1 MRYTIQRGDTLWDLA
16 RKHGTTVDDL
26 LRMNPHIQDRNKIY
40 AGRAINLPDASP
52 GANAAAAGSS
62 PSQVSSPQTS
72 PANPVAASAST
83 PLEGQIR
90 PPLFPNARP
99 VYPNT
104 VEQDAAAANQGMD
117 PGAMDPMELALG
129 SFVAANAIA
138 KAVPALAKM
147 APAALPAAGRV
158 AYPMSRG
165 AVPHAGA
172 APAWG
177 NVRPVGNNPEGV
189 AAAMMSGQQAAPQS
203 LPEMIQWYMQQA
215 GQNAAKNWGF

>member
-1 MRYTIQRGDTLWDLA
+1 MMRYTIQRGDTLWDLA

-72 PANPVAASAST
+72 PANPVAAPAST

-90 PPLFPNARP
+90 PPLFPDAQP
-99 VYPNT
+99 QYPNS
-104 VEQDAAAANQGMD
+104 VAQDAAASGQGMATT
-117 PGAMDPMELALG
+117 PEALMAMGVGLG
-129 SFVAANAIA
+129 S
-138 KAVPALAKM
+138 KAVVEAIPAMAKLM
-147 APAALPAAGRV
+147 PKALPAAGRV

-189 AAAMMSGQQAAPQS
+189 AAAMMSGQQAPQS
-203 LPEMIQWYMQQA
+203 LPEMIQWYMQQV